1 MGFLD
6 KLFGGGGAGKE
17 ERGEDVAGR
26 LDALAQLD
34 GRWSTEKLRR
44 RVRDIFFAVQRSWI
58 ERDAAIAEP
67 YMTQE
72 LTDRQTL
79 RIEGLVR
86 QHRVHQFENPL
97 IEDLDFVSFDE
108 GDPNTVDEPRVTTL
122 LDVSLVET
130 ILNADTGQLVAGRP
144 NYKVQ
149 HSEYWTFTWRDGKWL
164 LDDVEQPG
172 EGARHMKAPLVGGD
186 FAELSPEMVLR
197 EKYARDEITLE
208 AFEADMAQYLGKEGP
223 TY

>member
-1 MGFLD
+1 MGFLN
-6 KLFGGGGAGKE
+6 KLFGGGGPGKE
-17 ERGEDVAGR
+17 ERGEDVASR
-26 LDALAQLD
+26 LDALAQLE

-58 ERDAAIAEP
+58 ERDPSIEAP
-67 YMTQE
+67 YMTQA
-72 LTDRQTL
+72 LNDRQKL
-79 RIEGLVR
+79 RIEGLIR

-97 IEDLDFVSFDE
+97 IEDLDFVSFEEEE
-108 GDPNTVDEPRVTTL
+108 GRVTTL
-122 LDVSLVET
+122 LDISLVET
-130 ILNADTGQLVAGRP
+130 ILDADTGQLVAGRP
-144 NYKVQ
+144 NYKVRHQ
-149 HSEYWTFTWRDGKWL
+149 EYWTFTWKDKWL

-197 EKYARDEITLE
+197 EEYARDEITLE
-208 AFEADMAQYLGKEGP
+208 EFEKEMAQYLGKDDP